1 MLDNALDI
9 GISEHD
15 FWDMT
20 LAELNRLT
28 NSKIRQHKVEAKE
41 RATFDY
47 IHAQLIGRAFAANM
61 SSEAT
66 FPTIEDAYPSLFLDQ
81 EKIQK
86 KHEQQQSL
94 SALRFI
100 QFAESF
106 NRKFDTEETD

>member
-15 FWDMT
+15 FWEMT
-20 LAELNRLT
+20 FAELNRLT
-28 NSKIRQHKVEAKE
+28 ASKVRQHKVEAKE

-47 IHAQLIGRAFAANM
+47 IHAQLIGRAFACNM
-61 SSEAT
+61 ASEAT
-66 FPTIEDAYPSLFLDQ
+66 FPQIEDCYPSLFLDQ

-94 SALRFI
+94 SALRFM

-106 NRKFDTEETD
+106 NRKYDAKETD

>member
-28 NSKIRQHKVEAKE
+28 DSKIRQHKVEAKE
-41 RATFDY
+41 KATFDY
-47 IHAQLIGRAFAANM
+47 IHAQLIGRALAANM
-61 SSEAT
+61 ASEAT
-66 FPTIEDAYPSLFLDQ
+66 FPPIEEVYPSLFLNQ
-81 EKIQK
+81 EMIQQ

>member
-28 NSKIRQHKVEAKE
+28 NSKIRQHKAEAKE

-66 FPTIEDAYPSLFLDQ
+66 FPTIEDVYPSLFLDK
-81 EKIQK
+81 EKIEQ

-106 NRKFDTEETD
+106 NRKFDTKETD

>member
-20 LAELNRLT
+20 IAELNRLT
-28 NSKIRQHKVEAKE
+28 ASKIRQHKIEAKE

-47 IHAQLIGRAFAANM
+47 IHAQLIGRAFACNM
-61 SSEAT
+61 ASEAT
-66 FPTIEDAYPSLFLDQ
+66 FPPIEEVYSSLFLDQ
-81 EKIQK
+81 EMIQQ

-106 NRKFDTEETD
+106 NRKFDAEEAD